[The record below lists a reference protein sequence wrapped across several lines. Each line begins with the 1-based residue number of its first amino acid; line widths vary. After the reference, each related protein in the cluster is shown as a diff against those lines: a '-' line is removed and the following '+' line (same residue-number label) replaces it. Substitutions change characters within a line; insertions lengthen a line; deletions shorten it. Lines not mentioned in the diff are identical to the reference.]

1 MECARIACKHF
12 IQPNRIESM
21 GSLLFKLKSNF
32 GIKKCE
38 CEQSECNIVEHVYCV
53 VRWAKWFIKHGRD
66 GKHTAWIMQYRRI
79 LCSVQCDA
87 MQCNWMQCKAKIW
100 KQNNNHNSL
109 EGQSAN
115 ALQLNTDYW
124 IAFQWNWQWIQSFRR
139 KYVNK
144 WQYVR
149 AKNHNK
155 IGKRTEN
162 AK

>member
-79 LCSVQCDA
+79 LCSVQCSA
-87 MQCNWMQCKAKIW
+87 MRRNAIECSVRLKFENKTTIIILWRVKVQMHYNWIRTVELHSDGIGSEF
-100 KQNNNHNSL
+100 NRS
-109 EGQSAN
+109 EG
-115 ALQLNTDYW
+115 NT
-124 IAFQWNWQWIQSFRR
+124 
-139 KYVNK
+139 
-144 WQYVR
+144 
-149 AKNHNK
+149 
-155 IGKRTEN
+155 
-162 AK
+162 